1 MKDFCSICWIYEEVK
16 HLPIYVRGSEGIEL
30 CHDCEM
36 LLVDFINNLINLSGR
51 VRKVDALVR
60 LGKSAGGSND

>member
-1 MKDFCSICWIYEEVK
+1 MEDFCLICGVFDEVR

-36 LLVDFINNLINLSGR
+36 LLVDFINNLRNLSGR
-51 VRKVDALVR
+51 VQKDLRLRK
-60 LGKSAGGSND
+60 GPGGYND

>member
-1 MKDFCSICWIYEEVK
+1 MENFCLICGVFDEVR

-36 LLVDFINNLINLSGR
+36 LLVDFISKLMNLSGR
-51 VRKVDALVR
+51 IKKNEALRRLQKRKIT
-60 LGKSAGGSND
+60 